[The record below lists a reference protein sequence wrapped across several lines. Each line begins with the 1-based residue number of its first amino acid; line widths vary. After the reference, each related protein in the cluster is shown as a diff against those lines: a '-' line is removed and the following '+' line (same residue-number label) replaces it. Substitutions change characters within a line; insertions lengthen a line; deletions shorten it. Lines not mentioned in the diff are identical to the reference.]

1 MTFKMTDLEQA
12 IVSSFFSEDGEYI
25 EQVAADI
32 VAKTDRAKRSVS
44 GAIGSL
50 TKKGILVHK
59 EEKKGLKIHF
69 PSEAYLESI
78 Q

>member
-1 MTFKMTDLEQA
+1 MTFKMTDLEKA
-12 IVSSFFSEDGEYI
+12 IISSFSQEDGEYI
-25 EQVAADI
+25 GQVAADI
-32 VAKTDRAKRSVS
+32 VSKTGLAKRSIS

-69 PSEAYLESI
+69 PSEAYLETI